1 MENFVFMHPQKKKYI
16 LGKETQKQV
25 GEIIHGY
32 GIHKVMIH
40 FGGGSVKRSGLLDEV
55 INSLREQG
63 IDLVFCM
70 VDIPQ
75 SNTWFCRNRKGYLYQ
90 GKCRINFGSGGW

>member
-1 MENFVFMHPQKKKYI
+1 MFFMHPQKYI

-63 IDLVFCM
+63 IDYILYGGVSPIQHLVLPKQERIF
-70 VDIPQ
+70 V
-75 SNTWFCRNRKGYLYQ
+75 S
-90 GKCRINFGSGGW
+90 GKM